1 MRDVIIHQYFGV
13 EYDIVWEVIKEK
25 LPVLNQKLKAIIS
38 Q

>member
-25 LPVLNQKLKAIIS
+25 LPVLNQKLKAIT